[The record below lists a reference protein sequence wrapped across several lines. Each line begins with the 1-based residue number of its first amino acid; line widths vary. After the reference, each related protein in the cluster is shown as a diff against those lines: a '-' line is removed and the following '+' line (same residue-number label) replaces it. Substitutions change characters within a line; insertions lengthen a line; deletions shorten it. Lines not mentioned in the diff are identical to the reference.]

1 MTYSAFAKPEEG
13 LPREWTK
20 FKGIAV
26 TVDPAQPFFSAIV
39 NEALTRLNGLRNGKA
54 LLAAVAATAPADNRG
69 FKILINRVSI
79 SYKSA
84 MDATGKPVINAAGNN
99 VFKPSG
105 GRSFA
110 GAAQQRLGVSSD
122 AASIAGEGVSVIV
135 GWCQNQCTYTPK
147 AGKYAGKMHMVPPSV
162 TLGHE
167 LIHAYHALTGVLKSG
182 QSIMIDGK
190 STSEEECATVGL
202 GKYKNELYT
211 ENKLREDTNLPER
224 LSYP

>member
-1 MTYSAFAKPEEG
+1 MTYSQFAKPEEG
-13 LPREWTK
+13 MPRTWTK

-26 TVDPAQPFFSAIV
+26 TVDPNQPFFTAIV
-39 NEALTRLNGLRNGKA
+39 NEALTSLNTLKTGKA
-54 LLAAVAATAPADNRG
+54 LLSAIAATAPADDRG

-79 SYKSA
+79 TYKQA
-84 MDATGKPVINAAGNN
+84 MDSTGKPVINDAGNYA
-99 VFKPSG
+99 FKASG

-110 GAAQQRLGVSSD
+110 AAAQQRLGVSSD
-122 AASIAGEGVSVIV
+122 AAAIPGEGVSVIV

-147 AGKYAGKMHMVPPSV
+147 VGPNAGIMHTVPPAV

-167 LIHAYHALTGVLKSG
+167 LIHAYHSLKGVLKSG
-182 QSIMIDGK
+182 QTIMIDGK
-190 STSEEECATVGL
+190 STSEEEAATVGL
-202 GKYKNELYT
+202 GKYKDELYT